1 LETGYSFNAPSW
13 SISTEM
19 IANVFLIVIICFV
32 RSDFRRTVCVT
43 ALLSAIVAK
52 LFFFNYPF
60 VEKMFLQTC
69 LGFLSGS
76 LLAFGLVDIEKS
88 SAISVTR
95 ARLSFVFTLPW
106 RVRAGWPSDVI
117 FVVCAGLVVIWML
130 FASSLEQ
137 TNPIDRTSYV
147 ALDVIVMPMMLAA
160 AIRSTFV
167 SYLSAN
173 MVGRWLG
180 AISYSVY
187 LWHFP
192 VAAIFVLI
200 FYLLST
206 NEIISIELFFFV
218 YVATVLVVAQISFR
232 WFEWPVR
239 RWIIRRFDA
248 KPAKIVHA
256 GQAIDRIA

>member
-1 LETGYSFNAPSW
+1 
-13 SISTEM
+13 
-19 IANVFLIVIICFV
+19 
-32 RSDFRRTVCVT
+32 
-43 ALLSAIVAK
+43 
-52 LFFFNYPF
+52 
-60 VEKMFLQTC
+60 
-69 LGFLSGS
+69 
-76 LLAFGLVDIEKS
+76 
-88 SAISVTR
+88 
-95 ARLSFVFTLPW
+95 
-106 RVRAGWPSDVI
+106 VI